1 MAGHAWIKV
10 TLVSCMNVTYLT
22 LRHIRAL
29 LWSLKIVKTTKIRKE
44 KIHLYLHLDNP
55 ESAFTSV
62 WRKEGREEERD
73 EKGGMKGGRE
83 GGMEGGRGGWMR

>member
-62 WRKEGREEERD
+62 WRTEGRGKR
-73 EKGGMKGGRE
+73 GRRRE
-83 GGMEGGRGGWMR
+83 G